1 MKIIILLILS
11 IISGVLYRMGGK
23 GKPYNTKYRDLGCPL
38 IAIITLWFLVGFQ
51 LSYWWVYLLI
61 FGLMFGALTTYWD
74 FLFGFDNYW
83 FHGFM
88 VGLSIFPLFWI
99 GIHWWAILIY
109 SISLAVSMGI
119 WSKLISWDVAEE
131 FGRGFFITLLLSTLF
146 LLLTASA

>member
-23 GKPYNTKYRDLGCPL
+23 GKPFNTKYRDLGCPL
-38 IAIITLWFLVGFQ
+38 IALIALWLLVGFQ
-51 LSYWWVYLLI
+51 LSYWWVYFLM

-88 VGLSIFPLFWI
+88 VGLSTFPLFWL
-99 GIHWWAILIY
+99 GIYWWAILIY

-119 WSKLISWDVAEE
+119 WSKLINWDVAEE
-131 FGRGFFITLLLSTLF
+131 FGRGFFITSLLSTLF
-146 LLLTASA
+146 LLLTANA